1 MNRSSRWALFF
12 LFTCL
17 FSAFFFACTKSED
30 KQLASGY
37 TEEGNADNTLDST
50 VAKVLKTWEPVVTVD
65 SVQRSGTGENEGK
78 SWYEVNFTTD
88 GQEFYSHSGG
98 GVEESVSYA
107 VMIYAE
113 ENAVRLNL
121 ETANAQKSV
130 SQVLTRDSL
139 QAVVT
144 DRLDNSYS
152 GEGVEAVCRTD
163 SLKFVEGCSGEGTEF
178 VNQFGAGACTELHL
192 VCIRKLSKPTV
203 NAQDYLVATAQTW
216 IEQYGDQS
224 VMVDPRDGQV
234 YRTVDIGGLTWMA
247 ENMKYAYRAPS
258 TLWDSTSFCYNDDPA
273 ICEKHGRLYV
283 YSAIVDSSGLLSD
296 EAKGCG
302 YMVMCNLGRNV
313 QGICPDGW
321 RIPNYD
327 EFTTL
332 INAVGGNGVAG
343 RNLKAVEYGGTDS
356 VGFSLLMSGRHTEF
370 LRSYEDA
377 EASEFLDREVDLWT
391 LTELNGK
398 EVSAFKFFNDYDY
411 VGGTT
416 ASKNLA
422 HPLRCVKGEVSRLE
436 PGQFDPDAVVKGTFT
451 DSRDGTVYKT
461 VKIADQVW
469 MAENLRYAADVADCY
484 ESLKENCAKYGMLY
498 PAAQPED
505 STETGAIQ
513 SFCPDGWR
521 LASIDEFY
529 ELVKVIGSSYAALKS
544 TEGWSVEVGTG
555 TDIYGFNLLPGGY
568 RQWNNNTWI
577 DMDMGQDAYFWLSTY
592 TNGIAGGGLMVNVP
606 SFSGTPTQWSY
617 RSININSYAYIRCL
631 QDM

>member
-1 MNRSSRWALFF
+1 MNRSSRWALSF

-113 ENAVRLNL
+113 ENAVRLDL

-130 SQVLTRDSL
+130 SQFLTRDSL

-192 VCIRKLSKPTV
+192 VFIRNLSKPTV

-234 YRTVDIGGLTWMA
+234 YRTVEINGVTWMA
-247 ENMKYAYRAPS
+247 ENLNYAYRAPT

-273 ICEKHGRLYV
+273 MCEKHGRLYTFA
-283 YSAIVDSSGLLSD
+283 AIVDSAGLLSD
-296 EAKGCG
+296 AAKGCG
-302 YMVMCNLGRNV
+302 YQMMCNLGRNV

-327 EFTTL
+327 EYTTL
-332 INAVGGNGVAG
+332 I
-343 RNLKAVEYGGTDS
+343 
-356 VGFSLLMSGRHTEF
+356 
-370 LRSYEDA
+370 
-377 EASEFLDREVDLWT
+377 EVM
-391 LTELNGK
+391 G
-398 EVSAFKFFNDYDY
+398 
-411 VGGTT
+411 
-416 ASKNLA
+416 
-422 HPLRCVKGEVSRLE
+422 
-436 PGQFDPDAVVKGTFT
+436 
-451 DSRDGTVYKT
+451 
-461 VKIADQVW
+461 
-469 MAENLRYAADVADCY
+469 
-484 ESLKENCAKYGMLY
+484 
-498 PAAQPED
+498 
-505 STETGAIQ
+505 
-513 SFCPDGWR
+513 
-521 LASIDEFY
+521 DE
-529 ELVKVIGSSYAALKS
+529 
-544 TEGWSVEVGTG
+544 
-555 TDIYGFNLLPGGY
+555 
-568 RQWNNNTWI
+568 
-577 DMDMGQDAYFWLSTY
+577 
-592 TNGIAGGGLMVNVP
+592 GIAG
-606 SFSGTPTQWSY
+606 
-617 RSININSYAYIRCL
+617 RSRTVEW
-631 QDM
+631 